1 MVHRKTKKRA
11 EIKNK
16 AMKYRLYPNAD
27 QKKWLICSFGDC
39 RFLWNQMLEDV
50 KRAYQ
55 KNGDSISPLPAQ
67 YKEKF
72 PFLKDTDSLALCN
85 VQMDLS
91 VAFTS
96 FFNGKSSYPEFKAKH
111 HSRASYTTNRK
122 GGNILVGKDFIRL
135 PKVGKIKAV
144 IHRTPN
150 AEWNL
155 KSATVSMDHCG
166 RFFCSC
172 MYEFENFTKSVDV
185 SSDRILGLDYKSDG
199 LYVSSDGERAEMPHY
214 YRLSEKRLSRAQR
227 RLNRKKNGSARYE
240 KQRLAV
246 AKLSAH
252 VTDQRRDYLHK
263 KSRVLADKYDLIVV
277 EDINLRGMA
286 RSLKLGKSTNDN
298 GFGMFRVFLKYK
310 LEEQGKRFIKI
321 DKFYPSSQVCH
332 ECGFQNPI
340 TKDLSVRNVTCP
352 ACGAMYDRD
361 ANAALNIRDEG
372 YRIYKSLL
380 AS

>member
-1 MVHRKTKKRA
+1 
-11 EIKNK
+11 
-16 AMKYRLYPNAD
+16 
-27 QKKWLICSFGDC
+27 
-39 RFLWNQMLEDV
+39 
-50 KRAYQ
+50 
-55 KNGDSISPLPAQ
+55 
-67 YKEKF
+67 
-72 PFLKDTDSLALCN
+72 
-85 VQMDLS
+85 
-91 VAFTS
+91 
-96 FFNGKSSYPEFKAKH
+96 
-111 HSRASYTTNRK
+111 
-122 GGNILVGKDFIRL
+122 
-135 PKVGKIKAV
+135 
-144 IHRTPN
+144 
-150 AEWNL
+150 
-155 KSATVSMDHCG
+155 
-166 RFFCSC
+166 

-199 LYVSSDGERAEMPHY
+199 LYVSSNGERAEMPHY